1 MDAAQPEPILIRG
14 GTVVDGT
21 GATPLRA
28 DVRASGGSIAEVA
41 RELVPARGER
51 VVDAGGCFVSP
62 GFIES
67 HTHFDGAAW
76 WSPGLDPL
84 PGYGVTSAIM
94 GNCGFSL
101 APAPADPAAR
111 RELVQIFSFFEDI
124 PEPPFLAALPWDWR
138 LWSEYRRSAERAVR
152 PRANL
157 AAFVGHIALRLA
169 VLGLDAWQRAAT
181 PAEITQMAALLE
193 DGLAAGALGLSS
205 NLNDYDGSD
214 RPVPSLRADDAELRA
229 LFEVVARHPG
239 ATFQVI
245 VDVFRNMDGAE
256 SVERI
261 ARLSRDLPL
270 RVQWGGVPTSLF
282 QKKVQGRL
290 AELHERLGA
299 EGRDFWTA
307 FSHVPTTV
315 TISLNQSLIF
325 AQNHDYAWHEVVTAP
340 GETAKLALLRDP
352 AWRARARHSW
362 DHEVLEHS
370 LFARSKPR
378 HLRLQNSDNGAGPIG
393 ITLGE
398 YADRLG
404 LHPSDAMAEWLVA
417 NGLQSTVSVPPFPK
431 DEAMVLRLLRDPRAV
446 GNVSDAGAHGQMMCG
461 GGENALLL
469 CEYVRER
476 GALSIE
482 EAVHVQ
488 TGRLAEHF
496 GLRDRGRIAPGL
508 RADLTVFALEEIQ
521 RRELCKAQDV
531 PDGNGGTTWR
541 WTRPPAPVRLT
552 LVEGVPTFEHG
563 RTTGASPGR
572 WLRPGGAR
580 R

>member
-1 MDAAQPEPILIRG
+1 MEPAEPILIRG

-21 GATPLRA
+21 GKPPFRA
-28 DVRASGGSIAEVA
+28 DVRVRDGSIAGVSG
-41 RELVPARGER
+41 ELAPERGER

-84 PGYGVTSAIM
+84 PGYGATTAIM

-101 APAPADPAAR
+101 APAPGDPSAR
-111 RELVQIFSFFEDI
+111 LELVQIFSFFEDI
-124 PEPPFLAALPWDWR
+124 PEAPFLQALPWDWR
-138 LWSEYRRSAERAVR
+138 LWSEYRRSAERSLR
-152 PRANL
+152 TPANL

-169 VLGLDAWQRAAT
+169 VLGLDAWKRAAT
-181 PAEITQMAALLE
+181 PAEIARMAALLE

-214 RPVPSLRADDAELRA
+214 RPVPSLLADDAELRA

-245 VDVFRNMDGAE
+245 VDVFRNMNGAE

-270 RVQWGGVPTSLF
+270 RVQWAGLPTSLF

-315 TISLNQSLIF
+315 TISLSQSLIF
-325 AQNHDYAWHEVVTAP
+325 AQNHDYAWHEVVTASD
-340 GETAKLALLRDP
+340 EAAKLALLRDP

-370 LFARSKPR
+370 LFARAKPR
-378 HLRLQNSDNGAGPIG
+378 QLRLQNSDNGAGPIG

-398 YADRLG
+398 YADRMG
-404 LHPSDAMAEWLVA
+404 LHPSDAMAQWWLE

-476 GALSIE
+476 GALAIE

-488 TGRLAEHF
+488 TGKLAQHF
-496 GLRDRGRIAPGL
+496 GLTDRGRIAPGL
-508 RADLTVFALEEIQ
+508 RADLVVFALEEIE
-521 RRELCKAQDV
+521 RRELVKAHDV
-531 PDGNGGTTWR
+531 PDGKGGSTWR
-541 WTRPPAPVRLT
+541 WTRAPAPVRLT
-552 LVEGVPTFEHG
+552 LVEGVATFDDG
-563 RTTGASPGR
+563 RTTGAAPGR
-572 WLRPGGAR
+572 WVRPSGTR